1 MADQIPS
8 QHLLT
13 RRRLS
18 TTGEEDEA
26 GNRRT
31 VAAVCKT
38 HHRSAVRRPHE
49 NEQRDSQA
57 QFNVTA
63 AKLRKRR
70 FAFTVALR
78 SVYSE
83 SFSES
88 PLKGTPWED
97 AAFSSVSLASAS
109 CSTRRNRNLR
119 LQRSAKEEKESIDFC
134 LKLFG

>member
-1 MADQIPS
+1 M
-8 QHLLT
+8 
-13 RRRLS
+13 
-18 TTGEEDEA
+18 TGEEDEA

-38 HHRSAVRRPHE
+38 HHGSAVRRPHE
-49 NEQRDSQA
+49 SEQRDSQA

-63 AKLRKRR
+63 AKLRTRR

-78 SVYSE
+78 
-83 SFSES
+83 SES

-109 CSTRRNRNLR
+109 CSTQRNRILR
-119 LQRSAKEEKESIDFC
+119 LQRSAKEEESIDFC